1 MSLEQKI
8 DDLTHAITTL
18 IGVLAQK
25 PETVKPVPTPVAAP
39 IVAAPTPVVTPPAPV
54 PAPTPAPVAPA
65 PVMPPPPTFAAPA
78 PAPTAA
84 LPFSDT
90 KSLIGWVMGVYQ
102 ALGPAKGAQIQ
113 QVLVGLGCAN
123 INDVKPEQYAA
134 LHAGVEALRA
144 QA

>member
-25 PETVKPVPTPVAAP
+25 PETVKPAPAPVAAP
-39 IVAAPTPVVTPPAPV
+39 IVAAPAPVVTPPV
-54 PAPTPAPVAPA
+54 PAPVPA

-78 PAPTAA
+78 PAAA
-84 LPFSDT
+84 LPFNDT

-134 LHAGVEALRA
+134 LHAGVEALKA

>member
-1 MSLEQKI
+1 MSLEAKI
-8 DDLTHAITTL
+8 DELTHAITVL
-18 IGVLAQK
+18 IGVMSQK
-25 PETVKPVPTPVAAP
+25 PETVKPAPTPVAAP
-39 IVAAPTPVVTPPAPV
+39 IVAAPAPVVTPP
-54 PAPTPAPVAPA
+54 PTFAAPA

-84 LPFSDT
+84 LPFNDT

-102 ALGPAKGAQIQ
+102 VLGPAKGAQIQ
-113 QVLVGLGCAN
+113 QVLVNLGCSN

-134 LHAGVEALRA
+134 LHAGVEALKA

>member
-1 MSLEQKI
+1 MSLETKI
-8 DDLTHAITTL
+8 DELTHAITVL
-18 IGVLAQK
+18 IGVMSQK

-39 IVAAPTPVVTPPAPV
+39 VVTPPAPG
-54 PAPTPAPVAPA
+54 PAPA

-134 LHAGVEALRA
+134 LYAGVEALKA

>member
-54 PAPTPAPVAPA
+54 PAPA

-78 PAPTAA
+78 PAAA

-134 LHAGVEALRA
+134 LYAGVEALKA

>member
-8 DDLTHAITTL
+8 DDLTHVITTL

-25 PETVKPVPTPVAAP
+25 TETVQAAPATVAAP
-39 IVAAPTPVVTPPAPV
+39 IVAAPAPVVTPPAPV
-54 PAPTPAPVAPA
+54 PAPIPVAAA
-65 PVMPPPPTFAAPA
+65 PTMPPPPTFAAPA

-102 ALGPAKGAQIQ
+102 VLGPAKGAQIQ
-113 QVLVGLGCAN
+113 QVLVNLGCAN

-134 LHAGVEALRA
+134 LHAGVEALKA

>member
-25 PETVKPVPTPVAAP
+25 PETVRPAPAPVAAP
-39 IVAAPTPVVTPPAPV
+39 IVAAPAPIVTPPAPV
-54 PAPTPAPVAPA
+54 PAPVPAPA
-65 PVMPPPPTFAAPA
+65 PAMPPPPTFAAPD
-78 PAPTAA
+78 PASTAA

-113 QVLVGLGCAN
+113 QVLVGIGCAN

-134 LHAGVEALRA
+134 LYAGVEALKA

>member
-54 PAPTPAPVAPA
+54 PAPA

-134 LHAGVEALRA
+134 LYAGVEALKA

>member
-25 PETVKPVPTPVAAP
+25 PETVKPVPTPVSAP
-39 IVAAPTPVVTPPAPV
+39 MVAAPAPVVTPPVPV
-54 PAPTPAPVAPA
+54 PAPA

-113 QVLVGLGCAN
+113 QVLVNLGCAN

-134 LHAGVEALRA
+134 LYAGVEALKA

>member
-8 DDLTHAITTL
+8 DDLTHAITVL
-18 IGVLAQK
+18 IGVMSQK
-25 PETVKPVPTPVAAP
+25 TETVKPVPTPVAAP
-39 IVAAPTPVVTPPAPV
+39 MVAAPAPIVMPPA
-54 PAPTPAPVAPA
+54 PAPVAAA

-78 PAPTAA
+78 PAAA

-102 ALGPAKGAQIQ
+102 ALGPVKGAQIQ
-113 QVLVGLGCAN
+113 QVLVNLGCAN
-123 INDVKPEQYAA
+123 INDVRPEQYAA
-134 LHAGVEALRA
+134 LYAGVEALKA